1 MKNSKVN
8 YDCAKCA
15 GYCCSYPRIEVTKK
29 DIERL
34 AEHFKISATQA
45 KSQFTERY
53 EFIGDRPEDHVKEQ
67 ILRHKKDHIYK
78 STCQFL
84 DQDQRR
90 CSIYEARPTVCRQ
103 FPDGKKCGYYGFLK
117 FERKAQG
124 DKNFIPTA

>member
-8 YDCAKCA
+8 YDCAKCP

-34 AEHFKISATQA
+34 AEHFKITATQA
-45 KSQFTERY
+45 KSQFTQRY
-53 EFIGDRPEDHVKEQ
+53 EFMGERPEDHVKEQ

-84 DQDQRR
+84 DQDKRR
-90 CSIYEARPTVCRQ
+90 CSIYEARPSVCRQ

-124 DKNFIPTA
+124 DPDFIPTA